1 MTREWTGVPWNAGGA
16 DVTAWTTAA
25 RDDAGVRHQPD
36 VTITSLYVAHR
47 LRLVRLAVLLV
58 DDQES
63 AEDVV
68 HDVFTRLQHSWRLQ
82 DPDKALA
89 YLQRAVVNRSRS
101 VLRRRRTARS
111 HVVPHDPPVSGP
123 EGAFLLAEE
132 HREVLAA
139 LRRLPTR
146 QREVLVLRYW
156 SDLSEAQIAQTMGVS
171 TGTVKSTASRALD
184 ALERILEE
192 GER

>member
-1 MTREWTGVPWNAGGA
+1 M
-16 DVTAWTTAA
+16 TAWATAA
-25 RDDAGVRHQPD
+25 REDGLVRHDPTVTLPD
-36 VTITSLYVAHR
+36 LYAAHR

-58 DDQES
+58 DDQET

-68 HDVFTRLQHSWRLQ
+68 HDVFVQLHRGWRLE

-89 YLQRAVVNRSRS
+89 YLHRAVVNRSRS
-101 VLRRRRTARS
+101 VLRRRRTVRS

-123 EGAFLLAEE
+123 EAAAVLAEE

-139 LRRLPTR
+139 LRQLPNR

-156 SDLSEAQIAQTMGVS
+156 SELSETQIAQTLGIS
-171 TGTVKSTASRALD
+171 KGTVKSTASRALD
-184 ALERILEE
+184 ALERILE
-192 GER
+192 GAER

>member
-1 MTREWTGVPWNAGGA
+1 MTAERSAVAVNAGGA
-16 DVTAWTTAA
+16 GMTAWATAA
-25 RDDAGVRHQPD
+25 REDAVVRHDPS
-36 VTITSLYVAHR
+36 VTVADLYAAHR

-58 DDQES
+58 DDHET

-68 HDVFTRLQHSWRLQ
+68 HDVFARLQRGWRLK

-89 YLQRAVVNRSRS
+89 YLQRAVVNTARS
-101 VLRRRRTARS
+101 VLRRRRTVRS

-123 EGAFLLAEE
+123 EAVVVLAEE

-139 LRRLPTR
+139 LQQLSHR

-156 SDLSEAQIAQTMGVS
+156 SDLSEAQIARTLGIS

-184 ALERILEE
+184 TLERILK
-192 GER
+192 ERER

>member
-1 MTREWTGVPWNAGGA
+1 M
-16 DVTAWTTAA
+16 TAWA
-25 RDDAGVRHQPD
+25 RSAGEDAMVRHEPD

-58 DDQES
+58 DDQET

-68 HDVFTRLQHSWRLQ
+68 HDVFTRLQREWRIT

-89 YLQRAVVNRSRS
+89 YLQRAVVNTSRS
-101 VLRRRRTARS
+101 VLRRRRTVRS
-111 HVVPHDPPVSGP
+111 HVIPLDPPVSGP
-123 EGAFLLAEE
+123 EGSVLVAEE

-139 LRRLPTR
+139 LQRLASR

-156 SDLSEAQIAQTMGVS
+156 SDLSEAQIAETLGIS

-184 ALERILEE
+184 ALERILK
-192 GER
+192 ERER